1 MKSTFF
7 PEIKSIVNIPAWAQ
21 DPSSGKKV
29 KTSAEAYTLVPLIH
43 RCVNLRASMLSGIP
57 IRTYK
62 NKEVTDWFWSDVP
75 AREMIFQTEAALLL
89 TGAAY
94 WLKATNAAGM
104 TTGIRW
110 LNPYTVDTKWD
121 EKSRK
126 LSFTQTIGSKTFGPW
141 GQDEMLYFRDFNP
154 SDDVGRGVSSVDV
167 AIRDAQLLYH
177 MTTFAATYFESGAMP
192 ATVLSITGGATPTA
206 DDTERIQNS
215 FTKAIS
221 GVKNAFRL
229 IALRGDVKLSTLT
242 PPLEELTMKDLHE
255 QARRSIALSMGI
267 PVTLLEDAS
276 NYATA
281 TVHRKSAY
289 RETVIPRAMMFAE
302 TMNAQ
307 CLTAMNCE
315 MAFDWESMEIF
326 QREEAE
332 RSKALVDLVNAGLEL
347 ETAMAILGFDVPEGY
362 QIAAPAPP
370 SAPEVTPEPITI
382 GGNGTTPEGD
392 IVDLPDIQSMMF
404 PSNSKMTADMMD
416 DLKKWQHK
424 AIKRIKTGK
433 DPTVFSSK
441 CLPPTLVAAI
451 SGALDEVEH
460 PDDARSVFSDASM
473 WASRAHIAEHKAR
486 VGKDTYTTKAEAV
499 QRAEEIGCEGVHTL
513 TKDGEV
519 LYMPCESH
527 MVWEEHTGQYL

>member
-21 DPSSGKKV
+21 ERDSDSKV

-43 RCVNLRASMLSGIP
+43 RCVNMRASMLSGIP
-57 IRTYK
+57 IRTYR
-62 NKEVTDWFWSDVP
+62 NKEKADWFWSDVP
-75 AREMIFQTEAALLL
+75 AREMIFRTEAALLL

-121 EKSRK
+121 EKSRE
-126 LSFTQTIGSKTFGPW
+126 LSFYQTIGSKKYGPW
-141 GQDEMLYFRDFNP
+141 SREQMLYFRDFNP
-154 SDDVGRGVSSVDV
+154 SDDVGRGVSSVEV

-177 MTTFAATYFESGAMP
+177 MTTFASTYFESGAMP
-192 ATVLSITGGATPTA
+192 ATILSITGGATPTA
-206 DDTERIQNS
+206 DDTERIQSS
-215 FTKAIS
+215 FSKAIS

-276 NYATA
+276 NFATA
-281 TVHRKSAY
+281 VTHRKSAY

-302 TMNAQ
+302 TVNAQ
-307 CLTAMNCE
+307 CLDAMNCS
-315 MAFDWESMEIF
+315 MVFDWESMEIF

-347 ETAMAILGFDVPEGY
+347 PTAMAILGFDVPEGF
-362 QIAAPAPP
+362 QLAQEEPV
-370 SAPEVTPEPITI
+370 SAPEITPEPITI
-382 GGNGTTPEGD
+382 GGNGNAPEMD
-392 IVDLPDIQSMMF
+392 VSDIQSMMF
-404 PSNSKMTADMMD
+404 PSNNKMTADMMD
-416 DLKKWQHK
+416 DLKKWQGK
-424 AIKRIKTGK
+424 AVKRIKIGK
-433 DPTVFSSK
+433 DPTVFFSEF
-441 CLPPTLVAAI
+441 LPPTLMAAI

-460 PDDARSVFSDASM
+460 PEDVRAVFSDASM
-473 WASRAHIAEHKAR
+473 WASRAHIAEHKAP
-486 VGKDTYTTKAEAV
+486 VGEDTYTTKAEAV
-499 QRAEEIGCEGVHTL
+499 ARAKQIGCSGMHTL
-513 TKDGEV
+513 TSDGET

-527 MVWEEHTGQYL
+527 EAWQEQTRQYL